1 MTSPLSTIFT
11 VENLAKRTTQE
22 EFQKFLKLAKDL
34 GADDAFQS
42 DLKDKW
48 NLLRSTG
55 GGGTTSFK
63 SGTTFMEDPVNGTR
77 SAVVFDN
84 SSDMSGATGIFWNP
98 LQDDGSADGGKS
110 TYSPPYSRGE
120 SLQDRM
126 ARMTAGQN
134 YQELEKKLTKAV
146 DSNSL
151 LMGKVED
158 LKKNCEEY
166 ERENQN
172 LKTKLQTET
181 RRLNDEAI
189 LQTRQHLTECKKHE
203 REMQDLKDQYLTECK
218 EQTRQH
224 LTECKKYEREMQRL
238 NEAIRRERELLIT
251 ERKDHEHE
259 MQVLKDHIK
268 VLAEHYEGQN

>member
-1 MTSPLSTIFT
+1 MTSTLDAIFT
-11 VENLAKRTTQE
+11 LENLAKRTTQV
-22 EFQKFLKLAKDL
+22 EFDKFLKLAKDL
-34 GADDAFQS
+34 GADDAFQN

-48 NLLRSTG
+48 KILRSTG
-55 GGGTTSFK
+55 GGGTTFLK
-63 SGTTFMEDPVNGTR
+63 SGTTFMEDPVNGNR

-84 SSDMSGATGIFWNP
+84 SSGATGIFWNP

-126 ARMTAGQN
+126 VRMTAGQN

-146 DSNSL
+146 ASNSL

-166 ERENQN
+166 ERENQI

-181 RRLNDEAI
+181 QRFNNEAI
-189 LQTRQHLTECKKHE
+189 LKTRQLLSTERKKHE
-203 REMQDLKDQYLTECK
+203 REMQVLNDQ
-218 EQTRQH
+218 
-224 LTECKKYEREMQRL
+224 
-238 NEAIRRERELLIT
+238 I
-251 ERKDHEHE
+251 
-259 MQVLKDHIK
+259 QVLTGF
-268 VLAEHYEGQN
+268 VNATSET

>member
-1 MTSPLSTIFT
+1 
-11 VENLAKRTTQE
+11 
-22 EFQKFLKLAKDL
+22 
-34 GADDAFQS
+34 
-42 DLKDKW
+42 
-48 NLLRSTG
+48 
-55 GGGTTSFK
+55 
-63 SGTTFMEDPVNGTR
+63 MEDPVNGTR

-181 RRLNDEAI
+181 RRLNNEAI
-189 LQTRQHLTECKKHE
+189 L
-203 REMQDLKDQYLTECK
+203 
-218 EQTRQH
+218 QTRQH